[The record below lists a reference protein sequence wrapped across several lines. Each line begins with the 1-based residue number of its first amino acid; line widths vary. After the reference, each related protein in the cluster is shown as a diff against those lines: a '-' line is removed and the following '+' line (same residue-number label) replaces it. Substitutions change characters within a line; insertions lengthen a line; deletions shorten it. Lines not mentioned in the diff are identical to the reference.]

1 VNVEWERNYGKIG
14 WDGGP
19 SQFLPQRTGGGGPA
33 NEKEE
38 NPYPGPQSTSRPDS
52 IVIQRKLG
60 NPSSM

>member
-1 VNVEWERNYGKIG
+1 MGDPLNFFHKE
-14 WDGGP
+14 
-19 SQFLPQRTGGGGPA
+19 LGGGPA